1 MSGSPRQQLEPV
13 LRAATASD
21 LAEQNLGPATKF
33 VALPDPF
40 PFWRGGELHEGRVAY
55 ETWGEL
61 NAARDNAVLL
71 FTGLS
76 PSAHAASS
84 PHDPSPG
91 WWEKMVGAG
100 KAIDTNTYFVICVN
114 SLGSCFG
121 SSGPASLD
129 PATGLAYRLDFPD
142 LSVED
147 IARGGFEVVRAL
159 GIEKLSAVVGASL
172 GGMVVLAFAAQF
184 GGVAQRVISISGSP
198 AASPFAIA
206 LRSLQRDAILTDA
219 DWQDGQ
225 YAGDVRPITGMRL
238 ARKLGTITYRSAAEW
253 KHRFGRRPASDR
265 RYESLPPGRAHFP
278 AEFAVQD
285 YLNAQADKFVSVFD
299 PNCYLYLS
307 RAMDRFDLSAH
318 GGSPAAALQRAGAAK
333 ALVIGVESDILF
345 TIKEQNAIADAFEQA
360 GTKTEF
366 VPLASLEG
374 HDAFLVDIEPFAAA
388 IGRFLAYRGPINGAD
403 SDL

>member
-1 MSGSPRQQLEPV
+1 MSGQPRQPEHG
-13 LRAATASD
+13 LRAAVASG
-21 LAEQNLGPATKF
+21 LADVSLGPATKF
-33 VALPDPF
+33 AALPDPF
-40 PFWRGGELHEGRVAY
+40 HFWRGGELREGRVAY

-61 NAARDNAVLL
+61 SQSRDNAILL

-84 PHDPSPG
+84 REDPSTG
-91 WWEKMVGAG
+91 WWEKMVGPG
-100 KAIDTNTYFVICVN
+100 KAIDTDRHFVVCVN

-121 SSGPASLD
+121 SSGPASID

-147 IARGGFEVVRAL
+147 IARGGYEVVRSL
-159 GIEKLSAVVGASL
+159 GIPQLSAVIGASL
-172 GGMVVLAFAAQF
+172 GGMVVLAFATQF
-184 GGVAQRVISISGSP
+184 PGVARRVVSISGSP
-198 AASPFAIA
+198 AAMPFAIA
-206 LRSLQRDAILTDA
+206 LRSLQRDAILTDP

-225 YAGDVRPITGMRL
+225 YAGDTRPVTGMRL

-265 RYESLPPGRAHFP
+265 RYEALPPGRAHFP

-318 GGSPAAALQRAGAAK
+318 GGTITGALQRAAAER

-345 TIKEQNAIADAFEQA
+345 TIKEQNAIADAFEAA
-360 GTKTEF
+360 GTATEF

-388 IGRFLAYRGPINGAD
+388 IGRFLA
-403 SDL
+403 

>member
-1 MSGSPRQQLEPV
+1 VKALPRQKIQHAS
-13 LRAATASD
+13 RAAALSEF
-21 LAEQNLGPATKF
+21 AQVSLGPATKF
-33 VALPDPF
+33 VGLPDPF
-40 PFWRGGELHEGRVAY
+40 PFWRGGQLRGGRVAY

-61 NAARDNAVLL
+61 NPARDNAILL

-76 PSAHAASS
+76 PSAHAAST
-84 PHDPSPG
+84 PADPTPG
-91 WWEKMVGAG
+91 WWERMVGPG
-100 KAIDTNTYFVICVN
+100 KALDTNRYFVVCVN

-121 SSGPASLD
+121 SSGPASID
-129 PATGLAYRLDFPD
+129 PTTGLAYRLDFPD

-147 IARGGFEVVRAL
+147 IARGGYETIRAL
-159 GIEKLSAVVGASL
+159 KIEKLSAVVGASL

-184 GGVAQRVISISGSP
+184 PGSARRVVSISGSP

-219 DWQDGQ
+219 DWQEGQ
-225 YAGDVRPITGMRL
+225 YAGDVRPTTGMRL

-265 RYESLPPGRAHFP
+265 KHETLPPGRAHFR

-318 GGSPAAALQRAGAAK
+318 GGTPAGALKRAAAER

-345 TIKEQNAIADAFEQA
+345 TISEQNVIADAFEAA
-360 GTKTEF
+360 GSATVF

-374 HDAFLVDIEPFAAA
+374 HDAFLVDIEPFSAA
-388 IGRFLAYRGPINGAD
+388 ISRFLADN
-403 SDL
+403 

>member
-1 MSGSPRQQLEPV
+1 MSALPRPKLHATA
-13 LRAATASD
+13 RAASGDGLTEMS
-21 LAEQNLGPATKF
+21 LGPATKL
-33 VALPDPF
+33 VRLPDPF
-40 PFWRGGELHEGRVAY
+40 PFWRGGALRSGRVAY

-61 NAARDNAVLL
+61 NEARDNAVLL

-84 PHDPSPG
+84 PADPSQG
-91 WWEKMVGAG
+91 WWERMVGPG
-100 KAIDTNTYFVICVN
+100 KALDTSRYFVVCVN

-121 SSGPASLD
+121 SSGPASVD
-129 PATGLAYRLDFPD
+129 PATGHAYRLEFPD

-147 IARGGFEVVRAL
+147 IARGGYETIRAL
-159 GIEKLSAVVGASL
+159 KIERLSAVVGASL

-184 GGVAQRVISISGSP
+184 PGCARRVVSISGSP

-206 LRSLQRDAILTDA
+206 LRSLQRDAILTDP
-219 DWQDGQ
+219 DWQEGQ
-225 YAGDVRPITGMRL
+225 YAGDIRPTTGMRL

-253 KHRFGRRPASDR
+253 KHRFGRRPAVER
-265 RYESLPPGRAHFP
+265 RSQSLPPGRAQFA

-318 GGSPAAALQRAGAAK
+318 GGTPAAALKHANAER

-345 TIKEQNAIADAFEQA
+345 TINEQSAIATAFEAA
-360 GTKTEF
+360 GTATEF

-374 HDAFLVDIEPFAAA
+374 HDAFLVDIEPFSAA
-388 IGRFLAYRGPINGAD
+388 IGKFLAE
-403 SDL
+403 

>member
-1 MSGSPRQQLEPV
+1 VSGSPRQFENA
-13 LRAATASD
+13 LRAAASSG
-21 LAEQNLGPATKF
+21 LAEVTLGPATRF
-33 VALPDPF
+33 ASLPDPF
-40 PFWRGGELHEGRVAY
+40 PFWRGGTLSDGRVAF

-61 NAARDNAVLL
+61 NGARDNAVLL

-76 PSAHAASS
+76 PSAHAAASAQ
-84 PHDPSPG
+84 DPAPG
-91 WWEKMVGAG
+91 WWEKMVGPG
-100 KAIDTNTYFVICVN
+100 KAIDTDRYFVVCVN

-121 SSGPASLD
+121 SSGPASID
-129 PATGLAYRLDFPD
+129 PATGLAYRLEFPD

-147 IARGGFEVVRAL
+147 IARGGYEVIRHL
-159 GIEKLSAVVGASL
+159 GLERLSAVVGASL
-172 GGMVVLAFAAQF
+172 GGMVVLAFATQF
-184 GGVAQRVISISGSP
+184 AGVARRVISISGSP

-225 YAGDVRPITGMRL
+225 YSGDVRPVTGMRL

-318 GGSPAAALQRAGAAK
+318 GGSATAALRRAGAER

-345 TIKEQNAIADAFEQA
+345 TINEQRAIADAFEAA
-360 GTKTEF
+360 GTASEF

-388 IGRFLAYRGPINGAD
+388 IGRFLAD
-403 SDL
+403 

>member
-1 MSGSPRQQLEPV
+1 MSGQPRQFQHGS
-13 LRAATASD
+13 RAAVSTG
-21 LAEQNLGPATKF
+21 LADVNLGPATKF
-33 VALPDPF
+33 AALPDPF
-40 PFWRGGELHEGRVAY
+40 QFWRGGELRDGQVAY

-61 NAARDNAVLL
+61 NHARDNALLL

-84 PHDPSPG
+84 PEDPSTG
-91 WWEKMVGAG
+91 WWEKMVGPG
-100 KAIDTNTYFVICVN
+100 KAIDTDRYFVVCVN

-121 SSGPASLD
+121 SSGPASID

-147 IARGGFEVVRAL
+147 IARGGFEVVRSL
-159 GIEKLSAVVGASL
+159 GIEHLSAIVGASL
-172 GGMVVLAFAAQF
+172 GGMVVLAFATQF
-184 GGVAQRVISISGSP
+184 PGVARRVVSISGSP
-198 AASPFAIA
+198 AAMPFAIA
-206 LRSLQRDAILTDA
+206 LRSLQRDAILTDR
-219 DWQDGQ
+219 DWEDGQ
-225 YAGDVRPITGMRL
+225 YSGDTRPVTGMRL

-318 GGSPAAALQRAGAAK
+318 GGTVTGALQRAAAER

-345 TIKEQNAIADAFEQA
+345 TIKEQNAIADAFEAA
-360 GTKTEF
+360 GTATEF

-388 IGRFLAYRGPINGAD
+388 IGRFLAA
-403 SDL
+403 

>member
-1 MSGSPRQQLEPV
+1 VNALPRRKIPNA
-13 LRAATASD
+13 LRAAVVSGP
-21 LAEQNLGPATKF
+21 AEVSLGPATKL
-33 VALPDPF
+33 VRLPDPF
-40 PFWRGGELHEGRVAY
+40 PFWRGGALRGGRVAY

-61 NAARDNAVLL
+61 NEARDNAVLL

-84 PHDPSPG
+84 PGDPTPG
-91 WWEKMVGAG
+91 WWEKMVGPG
-100 KAIDTNTYFVICVN
+100 KALDTSRYFVVCVN

-121 SSGPASLD
+121 STGPASID
-129 PATGLAYRLDFPD
+129 PASGLPYRLDFPD

-147 IARGGFEVVRAL
+147 IARGGYETIRAL
-159 GIEKLSAVVGASL
+159 KIDKLSAVVGASL

-184 GGVAQRVISISGSP
+184 PGCARRVVSISGSP

-219 DWQDGQ
+219 DWQEGQ
-225 YAGDVRPITGMRL
+225 YSGDIRPVTGMRL

-253 KHRFGRRPASDR
+253 KHRFGRRPAAPNR
-265 RYESLPPGRAHFP
+265 KENLPPGRAHFA

-318 GGSPAAALQRAGAAK
+318 GGSATDALKHAAAER

-345 TIKEQNAIADAFEQA
+345 TINEQNAIASAFEAA
-360 GTKTEF
+360 GTATEF

-388 IGRFLAYRGPINGAD
+388 IGAFL
-403 SDL
+403 SDQAPPNS